1 MAAPVAVA
9 GSSPVL
15 CPSFAVV
22 CSFLERYG
30 GALDLPELTFPQ
42 MERYLL
48 ETSTVPKPLVELHV
62 KLLRKIGKSVSPDR
76 WEKYLVKVCQEFN
89 CTWAWE
95 LERKG
100 YSEMTV
106 ESKTGILKYLC
117 ECQFDDNI
125 KFKTSVNEE
134 DPDRMRLQ
142 PIGKDKQGL
151 MYWFQL
157 DQDQNVRVYVEEQ
170 DDLDGA
176 TWKCIVR
183 NRSDLAQTLE
193 TLKGQ
198 IEPGSTDLKQGD
210 GSTCASP
217 VPEDEE
223 NDGDNKKETKKGS
236 AETHNNEE
244 SADGPKRQGAEKAK
258 SPASKDTK
266 EGHKELN
273 ERLQSNFK
281 RDEEENIEME
291 MKVINKKEVKSVEK
305 PVIDNRVSTIISL
318 VKEEPKDTE
327 VAWNAVSVVMAPGS
341 VKQEVSAKSE
351 VREET
356 SERTLEEVER
366 ALKND
371 QQAKIPLKKR
381 ELKLSEGFGNNLN
394 SNNNHHSNNTL
405 NNNGTLSS
413 GIIVRN
419 PSVLLTKG
427 PWPSKDEALNTEE
440 GRTVVSSS
448 ASDVTGIG
456 MKTEARPDLCNG
468 EMAPAKNLSQ
478 NLREH
483 CVSVGVIMGPV
494 DRKKSF
500 VDQNVP
506 IVADKNGLTGNY
518 IKTITSCNKE
528 GKGESVVQ
536 HEGIPSPGTVRQS
549 VLVRKASTP
558 EGLAAILPNFEG
570 LTRTPENDLS
580 TVEGNKLGQMKEESP
595 CSTNSKTSKDTK
607 PLPTEESAECSGTE
621 EDMGEEEE
629 EEEGGEMAT
638 GEGQGKGENKTTED
652 VDGSPRVFSKESE
665 SGSSGDDGSEPEGTD
680 EVSSEIQK
688 EGIRLKIKI
697 PMHRRTPEFQRERE
711 QQEASDGHSLRR
723 SARICRPSPKLA
735 EIQDRRQEKKYAG
748 STGGQE
754 DKEPGDSEVKKSSQK
769 KENLRKTDSDGQN
782 KPGKVR
788 RRHRR
793 PRWSNPRSKGRKKGE
808 GEEALDERKVK
819 EGTQENYQSDRERNH
834 SDSDSAQ
841 SVEMPNDDPCR
852 HCGLP
857 NHPELI
863 LLCDL
868 CDSGYHTACLRPPLM
883 IIPDGEW
890 FCPPCQHRLLCERL
904 EEQLQNLDTALKKK
918 ERAERRRERLVYVG
932 ISVENIIPTP
942 QDGDAEEEKLEKK
955 KSTKKNKNL
964 ERRSTRTRKSIS
976 YRFDD
981 FDDAID
987 EAIEDDTTRETEAQ
1001 GTGRGKDMATIAG
1014 QQKREEGK
1022 ENQRPAKP
1030 TPAPRRKK
1038 RRRLNDL
1045 DSDSTVDEEES
1056 EDDFHLS
1063 SSTEEEEFVVSG
1075 DEAASDGDAGS
1086 NDCSDWGSTASRPSQ
1101 RRSRR
1106 TATRGQ
1112 VHKGRSRG
1120 RSGRRPLSRQRVGL
1134 SDEDEEE
1141 ELETDEEE
1149 EEEEIETEGSS
1160 DLSDSDVDTRRR
1172 RSRRSQKLQVNYCE
1186 TSESEGSQ
1194 KTTNKDKPHPHRRR
1208 LASSNSEGSEEEKED
1223 EKKTRREKRR
1233 ESSREDSRRLLLKRR
1248 RDSTDEEDKSGQ
1260 DDSDE
1265 SEEERPVRKR
1275 LNRIES
1281 EDEEG
1286 EEEDER
1292 EEEEEEEEEEE
1303 DEPEVKKTPS
1313 VVTDASS
1320 TLSPSRHRA
1329 TAGPKSGGGG
1339 RLASKNNGSS
1349 RHNGLASQR
1358 PSTQDEEDDLYGVT
1372 DIVHFVF
1379 NSEQAL

>member
-9 GSSPVL
+9 GSSPGL

-30 GALDLPELTFPQ
+30 AVLDLPELTFPQ

-76 WEKYLVKVCQEFN
+76 WEKFLVKVCQEFN

-117 ECQFDDNI
+117 ESQFDDNI

-170 DDLDGA
+170 DDLDGT

-193 TLKGQ
+193 KLKGQ
-198 IEPGSTDLKQGD
+198 IEPGPTDHKQGD

-223 NDGDNKKETKKGS
+223 NDGDNEENKKVST
-236 AETHNNEE
+236 ETHNNEE
-244 SADGPKRQGAEKAK
+244 SADGPQREGAEKAK

-266 EGHKELN
+266 EGLKELN

-281 RDEEENIEME
+281 TDEEENIEME
-291 MKVINKKEVKSVEK
+291 MKVINKKEVKAVET

-341 VKQEVSAKSE
+341 VKQEVSAQSE

-419 PSVLLTKG
+419 PSVLLTKAQ
-427 PWPSKDEALNTEE
+427 WPSKDEALNTEE

-456 MKTEARPDLCNG
+456 ITTEARPDLCNG
-468 EMAPAKNLSQ
+468 EMAPARNLSQ

-483 CVSVGVIMGPV
+483 RVSVGVIMGPV

-506 IVADKNGLTGNY
+506 IVADKNGLAGNY

-528 GKGESVVQ
+528 GTGDSVVQ

-549 VLVRKASTP
+549 VLVRKATTP
-558 EGLAAILPNFEG
+558 EGLAAILPKTFEG
-570 LTRTPENDLS
+570 QLTRTPENDLS
-580 TVEGNKLGQMKEESP
+580 TVEGDKLSQTKEESP
-595 CSTNSKTSKDTK
+595 CSANISQSVDETANKASKDTK
-607 PLPTEESAECSGTE
+607 PQPTEESTECSGAE

-629 EEEGGEMAT
+629 EEGDEMTT
-638 GEGQGKGENKTTED
+638 GESQRKGKNKTTED
-652 VDGSPRVFSKESE
+652 VDGSPRAFSKESE

-711 QQEASDGHSLRR
+711 QQEEASDGHSLRR

-748 STGGQE
+748 SSGGQE
-754 DKEPGDSEVKKSSQK
+754 DKEPGDSDVKKSPQK
-769 KENLRKTDSDGQN
+769 KETPRKTDSDGQN
-782 KPGKVR
+782 KPGKGR
-788 RRHRR
+788 RRLRR
-793 PRWSNPRSKGRKKGE
+793 PRWSNTRSKWRKKGE
-808 GEEALDERKVK
+808 GEE

-834 SDSDSAQ
+834 SDSDSAK
-841 SVEMPNDDPCR
+841 SVEKPNDDPCR

-904 EEQLQNLDTALKKK
+904 EEQLLNLDTALKKK

-942 QDGDAEEEKLEKK
+942 DGDAEEKLEKK

-987 EAIEDDTTRETEAQ
+987 EAIEEDTTRETEAQ
-1001 GTGRGKDMATIAG
+1001 GTGRGKDMATITD

-1022 ENQRPAKP
+1022 ENQQPAKP
-1030 TPAPRRKK
+1030 APAPRRKK

-1056 EDDFHLS
+1056 ENDFHLS

-1075 DEAASDGDAGS
+1075 DEAASEADAGS
-1086 NDCSDWGSTASRPSQ
+1086 NEGSDSSTASRPSQ

-1112 VHKGRSRG
+1112 VHKGKSRG
-1120 RSGRRPLSRQRVGL
+1120 RSGRKPLSRQRAGL
-1134 SDEDEEE
+1134 SDEDEE

-1160 DLSDSDVDTRRR
+1160 EFSDSDVDTRRR

-1194 KTTNKDKPHPHRRR
+1194 KATNKDKPHPHRRR
-1208 LASSNSEGSEEEKED
+1208 LTSSNSEGSEEEKED
-1223 EKKTRREKRR
+1223 VKRTRKEKRR

-1248 RDSTDEEDKSGQ
+1248 RDSTDEEDNTGQ

-1286 EEEDER
+1286 EEE
-1292 EEEEEEEEEEE
+1292 
-1303 DEPEVKKTPS
+1303 
-1313 VVTDASS
+1313 
-1320 TLSPSRHRA
+1320 
-1329 TAGPKSGGGG
+1329 SGGGG